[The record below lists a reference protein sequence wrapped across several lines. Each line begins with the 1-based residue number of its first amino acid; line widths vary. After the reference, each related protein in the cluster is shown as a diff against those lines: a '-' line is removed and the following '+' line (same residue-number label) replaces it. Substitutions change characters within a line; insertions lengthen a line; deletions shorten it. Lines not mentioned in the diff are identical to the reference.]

1 MRTILQSINRA
12 GKTGGGNKTRITT
25 GIPEEMENDM
35 IGTNFVKHK
44 KLLYVP
50 F

>member
-1 MRTILQSINRA
+1 VQVKKVA
-12 GKTGGGNKTRITT
+12 GNNIRITT
-25 GIPEEMENDM
+25 GIPEGMEKNM

-44 KLLYVP
+44 KVLYVP